1 MLSNQLKR
9 QDEEIKALVSK
20 TEASERLD
28 KETTTTTKN
37 EMLTEGELSIVEDSD
52 RVQELQDHI
61 GNTSFTSY
69 IIKINVHGT
78 WFSIDFSPPSE

>member
-1 MLSNQLKR
+1 MLK
-9 QDEEIKALVSK
+9 
-20 TEASERLD
+20 ERRDNFKSQRWNGYRIL
-28 KETTTTTKN
+28 
-37 EMLTEGELSIVEDSD
+37 IVEDSD

-78 WFSIDFSPPSE
+78 